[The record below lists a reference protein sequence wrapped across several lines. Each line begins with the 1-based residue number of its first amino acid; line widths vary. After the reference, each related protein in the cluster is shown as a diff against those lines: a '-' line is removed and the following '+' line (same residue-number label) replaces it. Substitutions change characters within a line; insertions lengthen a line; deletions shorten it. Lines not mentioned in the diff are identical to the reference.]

1 MLDLLLRHRRTILIL
16 VLVLHPLILILG
28 GQGSERA
35 KSGVLGGSTFQAIGS
50 VQNAL
55 HQSIGGIGDIW
66 DKYIRLVDVNEEN
79 EELRREVARLNE
91 ERVRLLGVMQENS
104 RLRSLLEYRESTPT
118 LELEP
123 ARVIA
128 KDITP
133 YFRVVRLRLDA
144 GEGIARPNMPVVAPS
159 GLVGQ
164 VATVNGRYCDVL
176 LTVDSESRIDILAQ
190 RNRAR
195 GILIGNGR
203 EDDYTARI
211 SYLFGRDAV
220 QVGDLVVTSG
230 EGGRFPGELMVGTIT
245 EVLESDEDMLQE
257 VVVQPAVDFSR
268 LEEVYL
274 VTDFEGMEWP
284 TD

>member
-1 MLDLLLRHRRTILIL
+1 MLDLLLRHRRTILVLI
-16 VLVLHPLILILG
+16 LVLHPLILILG
-28 GQGSERA
+28 GQDSERA
-35 KSGVLGGSTFQAIGS
+35 KSGVLGGSAFQAIGS

-66 DKYIRLVDVNEEN
+66 AKYIRLVDVNEEN
-79 EELRREVARLNE
+79 EALRREVARLNE

-104 RLRSLLEYRESTPT
+104 RLRSMLEYRESTPN

-128 KDITP
+128 KDVTP
-133 YFRVVRLRLDA
+133 YFRVVRLRLEA

-195 GILIGNGR
+195 GILIGNGND
-203 EDDYTARI
+203 DDYTARI
-211 SYLFGRDAV
+211 SYLFRRDEV

-245 EVLESDEDMLQE
+245 ELVESDEDMLQE